1 LERLIRFRDD
11 FNIYLDDEKRFSPH
25 TVRSYI
31 SDIDQFI
38 EFIQRVFPQDADIKT
53 IDVTALRGFLGY
65 LHSKGL
71 NKRSVMRKLASL
83 KSFFRFLVREG
94 FLQQNPAKIL
104 HSPRLSKTVPRVM
117 SENEAGT
124 LVESPKNIERKVN
137 INSPLSIS
145 RDLALLEMLYAT
157 GLRASEL
164 VSLRF
169 ENLFLDER
177 IIRILGKGRKE
188 RIVPFGESAAKAL
201 SFYLSKRPGTR
212 FGADFIFLNLRGG
225 PLTSRSLQR
234 IVERYSKELL
244 MEKHTSPHT
253 FRHSFATHLLSRGA
267 DLRTIQELLGH
278 QSLSTT
284 QKYTHIAAAELK
296 KMYDSTHPR
305 AKKHRITEKEDD

>member
-1 LERLIRFRDD
+1 LEQLAKFREDFRL
-11 FNIYLDDEKRFSPH
+11 YLDDEKRFSPH

-38 EFIQRVFPQDADIKT
+38 EFIKRVFPQGVEIKT
-53 IDVTALRGFLGY
+53 IDVTALRGFLGF

-94 FLQQNPAKIL
+94 FLLQNPAKIL
-104 HSPRLSKTVPRVM
+104 HSPRLSKTIPRVM
-117 SENEAGT
+117 SETEAGA
-124 LVESPKNIERKVN
+124 LVESPGTVERKVTK
-137 INSPLSIS
+137 NSPLAMA

-157 GLRASEL
+157 GLRASEV
-164 VSLRF
+164 VSLKF
-169 ENLFLDER
+169 ENLFFDDH
-177 IIRILGKGRKE
+177 IIRILGKGNKE
-188 RIVPFGESAAKAL
+188 RIVPFGESAAKTL
-201 SFYLSKRPGTR
+201 SFYLSRRPGTK

-234 IVERYSKELL
+234 IVEKYSGELL

-284 QKYTHIAAAELK
+284 QKYTHLAANELK
-296 KMYDSTHPR
+296 KIYDSAHPR
-305 AKKHRITEKEDD
+305 AKKAKVLEKEDE

>member
-1 LERLIRFRDD
+1 LKQLRELRDQFRF
-11 FNIYLDDEKRFSPH
+11 YLDDEKRFSPH
-25 TVRSYI
+25 TVKNYI

-38 EFIQRVFPQDADIKT
+38 EFTGRIFPQGIEIQA
-53 IDVTALRGFLGY
+53 IDVTALRGYLGF
-65 LHSKGL
+65 LHSRGL

-94 FLQQNPAKIL
+94 HLSRNPAKIL
-104 HSPRLSKTVPRVM
+104 HSPRLAKTIPRVM
-117 SENEAGT
+117 SEEEAGI
-124 LVESPKNIERKVN
+124 LIESPGTVPRKETK
-137 INSPLSIS
+137 NSPVASA

-157 GLRASEL
+157 GLRASEI

-169 ENLFLDER
+169 ENLFTADG

-188 RIVPFGESAAKAL
+188 RIVPFGDSAGKAL
-201 SFYLSKRPGTR
+201 SSYLSVRGGGRKP
-212 FGADFIFLNLRGG
+212 ADFIFLNLKGG

-234 IVERYSKELL
+234 IVEKYGKELF
-244 MEKHTSPHT
+244 MEKDPSPHT
-253 FRHSFATHLLSRGA
+253 FRHSFATHLLARGA

-296 KMYDSTHPR
+296 KIYDSAHPR
-305 AKKHRITEKEDD
+305 AKKQAHREKDDE